1 MDQATMKREKLQFA
15 RVLVEMNLT
24 QDFTDCVEYEDAY
37 GSIVKQSIVYEWKP
51 SYCGVCK
58 IMGHPTDKCVKKTK
72 VVWQPKANPQ
82 KVTEKEK
89 NSDQDG
95 FTLVKSSLRP
105 IRTSILKQITPTRN
119 TFEVLHQET
128 GEVTPTDSILEP
140 TGDDSE
146 QNKQKEIR
154 QFLSSNNVQLFSL
167 LETRVKASQL
177 GSMYL
182 NFIHC
187 NITTIH
193 KKIRFACTFVYAFNG
208 VSERVP
214 LWKDLQTIAAG
225 CGGAWVCM
233 GDFNNL
239 LNLDERIGRPVRI
252 GEVKPMRDCFSV
264 CKLED
269 IKNAGC
275 FFTWTN
281 KQEGENRVMS
291 KIDRVVANQDWVDC
305 FDTAVANF
313 LPEGAFDH
321 CPTIIKSYST
331 DATHKPF
338 RFFNM
343 WCNATGFEE
352 LVARAWEVHIRGDT
366 LALAE
371 LTEAHT
377 HLHSNPLCDDLK
389 RKEYAAHQVYLEV
402 HKSYI
407 DFLKQKAK
415 IDWLA
420 TGDENTKLFHQC
432 LKQRKQK
439 NAIYSIIDGNGV
451 WRDDPG
457 SVKDAFL
464 NFYQTLLGTTMG
476 ARKHVNPTIV
486 AMGSSLSEDDW
497 HLLNR
502 SITAEEVKGAMF
514 SIGSDK
520 SPGMDGY
527 GSKFDKA
534 TWETVGPEVVE
545 AVQDFFT
552 NGKLLENLNATS
564 ITLIPKTNCP
574 ATVMDFRPIS
584 CCHVIYKCI
593 TKLLCSRLQTVLP
606 KVISKNQ
613 GAFIEGR
620 SILHNV
626 LICQDLVRY
635 YSRKASQ
642 RAA

>member
-1 MDQATMKREKLQFA
+1 MD
-15 RVLVEMNLT
+15 NI
-24 QDFTDCVEYEDAY
+24 
-37 GSIVKQSIVYEWKP
+37 IVWNVR
-51 SYCGVCK
+51 GL
-58 IMGHPTDKCVKKTK
+58 
-72 VVWQPKANPQ
+72 N
-82 KVTEKEK
+82 
-89 NSDQDG
+89 
-95 FTLVKSSLRP
+95 
-105 IRTSILKQITPTRN
+105 N
-119 TFEVLHQET
+119 T
-128 GEVTPTDSILEP
+128 
-140 TGDDSE
+140 
-146 QNKQKEIR
+146 NKQKEIR
-154 QFLSSNNVQLFSL
+154 HFLLSNNVQLFSL

-177 GSMYL
+177 RSIQ
-182 NFIHC
+182 FIHC
-187 NITTIH
+187 NITTTS
-193 KKIRFACTFVYAFNG
+193 KKIRFGCTFVYAFNG

-214 LWKDLQTIAAG
+214 LWDLQAIAAG

-239 LNLDERIGRPVRI
+239 LNLDERIGMPVRI

-269 IKNAGC
+269 IKTAGC

-291 KIDRVVANQDWVDC
+291 KIDRVVANQNWVEC

-321 CPTIIKSYST
+321 CPAIIRTYSA

-343 WCNATGFEE
+343 WCNAPGFEE
-352 LVARAWEVHIRGDT
+352 LVARAWEVQIRGCAMFRICQRLKGLKKEFRELNKQGFSDMHARDAT
-366 LALAE
+366 ALAE
-371 LTEAHT
+371 LTEAQKQ
-377 HLHSNPLCDDLK
+377 LHSNPLCDDLK
-389 RKEYAAHQVYLEV
+389 RKEM
-402 HKSYI
+402 K
-407 DFLKQKAK
+407 
-415 IDWLA
+415 
-420 TGDENTKLFHQC
+420 
-432 LKQRKQK
+432 
-439 NAIYSIIDGNGV
+439 
-451 WRDDPG
+451 G

-476 ARKHVNPTIV
+476 ERKHVNPTIM

-502 SITAEEVKGAMF
+502 SITAEEVKEAMF

-527 GSKFDKA
+527 GSKFYKA
-534 TWETVGPEVVE
+534 TWDTVGYDVVE
-545 AVQDFFT
+545 AVQDFFN

-593 TKLLCSRLQTVLP
+593 TKFLCSRLQPVLP
-606 KVISKNQ
+606 NVISKNQ
-613 GAFIEGR
+613 GGFIEGR

-626 LICQDLVRY
+626 LICQDLEMLQALNFPEHFRKLIMVCLTSTKYTLLLNGSNHGYFAAKRGLRQGDPLSPLLFVICMDY
-635 YSRKASQ
+635 LSRTMAYVGTLHNFKFHPRCSSMALNHLCF
-642 RAA
+642 ADDVLVL